1 MLVLGLVA
9 LVAGS
14 VLGQRELVGVGVL
27 LLVVPPLAALTVM
40 GATARIAHSRSVLPA
55 RVTAGHDARVLVRV
69 GNSSRTWPVS
79 ALFVE
84 DTLPAPLGSE
94 PRYTIG
100 HLGPRAARD
109 VTYLVRP
116 AVRGSYPVGPLRV
129 GVADP
134 LGCVRVTRDVGAP
147 SPLLVTPPVVPLDA
161 LGEADGSQGEQ
172 SPRRSVTGVGEQ
184 DPVPREYQHGD
195 DLRRVHWRSTAK
207 QGELMVRRD
216 EQHWRENI
224 SILLDTRRSAHRGE
238 GPDGSLETAVSA
250 AASVAVHL
258 IDGGHELRFLTE
270 RGRMHTADAAG
281 VLDRLA
287 VTRASDSRGLFGG
300 IDQLGGSRG
309 ASSSLLVAVLGAV
322 SPEEA
327 AALST
332 VGGGSTRVAV
342 LCEHGAWPTR
352 LPPPPSTDAYGAVS
366 APRLPPPPSTDAY
379 GAVSAPRPSSAP
391 ALPESVRGA
400 RDILASGGWRVLV
413 VSSVS
418 QLPALWRRATA
429 GEGAAP
435 YPPRE
440 GRR

>member
-1 MLVLGLVA
+1 MLVLGLVG
-9 LVAGS
+9 LVSGA

-27 LLVVPPLAALTVM
+27 LLAVPPLAALTVM
-40 GATARIAHSRSVLPA
+40 GATTRIAHSRSVVPL

-69 GNSSRTWPVS
+69 GNTSPTWPVS
-79 ALFVE
+79 SLFVE
-84 DTLPAPLGSE
+84 DTLPAPLGTE

-100 HLGPRAARD
+100 HLGPRAVRD

-116 AVRGSYPVGPLRV
+116 AVRGSYPVGPLRI

-134 LGCVRVTRDVGAP
+134 LGCVRVTREVGAP
-147 SPLLVTPPVVPLDA
+147 SPLLVTPPVMPLDA
-161 LGEADGSQGEQ
+161 LGKADGSQGEQ
-172 SPRRSVTGVGEQ
+172 SPRRSVSGAGEQ

-216 EQHWRENI
+216 EQHWRENS
-224 SILLDTRRSAHRGE
+224 SILLDTRRAAHRGE
-238 GPDGSLETAVSA
+238 GPRGSLETAVSA

-281 VLDRLA
+281 VLDGLA
-287 VTRASDSRGLFGG
+287 VTRASDALGLLGG

-309 ASSSLLVAVLGAV
+309 ASSSFLVGAV
-322 SPEEA
+322 SAEEA
-327 AALST
+327 AALSA
-332 VGGGSTRVAV
+332 VRGASTRVAV
-342 LCEHGAWPTR
+342 LCAHGAWPIR

-366 APRLPPPPSTDAY
+366 P
-379 GAVSAPRPSSAP
+379 
-391 ALPESVRGA
+391 LPETVRGV
-400 RDILASGGWRVLV
+400 RDILTSGGWRVLV
-413 VSSVS
+413 VASVS
-418 QLPALWRRATA
+418 ELSALWRRATA
-429 GEGAAP
+429 AEGAAFTAAAP